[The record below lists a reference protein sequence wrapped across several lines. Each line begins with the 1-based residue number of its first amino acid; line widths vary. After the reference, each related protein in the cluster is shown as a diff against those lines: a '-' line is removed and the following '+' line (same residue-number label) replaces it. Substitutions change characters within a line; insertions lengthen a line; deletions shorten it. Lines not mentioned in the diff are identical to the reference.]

1 MLPMLRPSRRS
12 PAPSR
17 STVPPVA
24 SGSAL
29 VLALACTAC
38 DSDHHLMADQPPTVT
53 LTSGPVDTVSAPQ
66 SWLVDI
72 AWTASDPDGRID
84 HFEYAVDPPTLKQAR
99 FALAETSWVQT
110 RENHVVAHF
119 QAIHRDGRQ
128 PGSSASE
135 HHVFVLCAVDD
146 RGGRSPLVVRGFYA
160 TTIAPDVQITDPA
173 PSPLLP
179 ARVGIPFRLSWQG
192 NDPDGAGT
200 TQPVAYHVR
209 FFRTDSGEYSTF
221 FFTDPD
227 SLLRE
232 GEASNWDE

>member
-1 MLPMLRPSRRS
+1 
-12 PAPSR
+12 
-17 STVPPVA
+17 
-24 SGSAL
+24 
-29 VLALACTAC
+29 
-38 DSDHHLMADQPPTVT
+38 
-53 LTSGPVDTVSAPQ
+53 
-66 SWLVDI
+66 
-72 AWTASDPDGRID
+72 
-84 HFEYAVDPPTLKQAR
+84 
-99 FALAETSWVQT
+99 
-110 RENHVVAHF
+110 
-119 QAIHRDGRQ
+119 GRQ

-232 GEASNWDE
+232 GEASNWDEWRTVGGDTTSIVVSGDEFLPGTRWGAAVVAEDGAGATTPYLTFDRNLLVFDVLHAPGVSLHVFSTSFDST

>member
-17 STVPPVA
+17 STVPQVA

-29 VLALACTAC
+29 VLALALACTAC

-110 RENHVVAHF
+110 RENHLVAHF
-119 QAIHRDGRQ
+119 QALPRDGRQ
-128 PGSSASE
+128 PASTASG
-135 HHVFVLCAVDD
+135 HPPFVPC
-146 RGGRSPLVVRGFYA
+146 
-160 TTIAPDVQITDPA
+160 
-173 PSPLLP
+173 
-179 ARVGIPFRLSWQG
+179 
-192 NDPDGAGT
+192 
-200 TQPVAYHVR
+200 
-209 FFRTDSGEYSTF
+209 
-221 FFTDPD
+221 
-227 SLLRE
+227 
-232 GEASNWDE
+232 